1 VTPAGSFPTIKV
13 ADLPAKRAREGLGK
27 AKYPPPEDGLGSG
40 C

>member
-1 VTPAGSFPTIKV
+1 VAPAGSFPPIKV
-13 ADLPAKRAREGLGK
+13 AALPANRPSEGLGK